1 MMTLGM
7 VKLVKLDFLFLPR
20 RNLYHTHH
28 ISAHC
33 FQIRWI
39 LFIDISRFYMVL
51 QQYIPFRKNLDT
63 RIGIETA

>member
-28 ISAHC
+28 IPAHC
-33 FQIRWI
+33 FQICWI